1 MNISKLLFS
10 SKNQKTLYYGFS
22 IWNHFRSFLQEQQQ
36 QHHHHQ
42 LSKKRILNQLQSE
55 VRALK
60 ETFLRAADIVEQMGH
75 AMDTLDSV
83 ENDHPLNGSFLWEN
97 SSGRTRRNTHYQ
109 PKMNSNSEEAYLVR
123 TLAEKMKTLPMQKV
137 REIRSG
143 KNKV

>member
-1 MNISKLLFS
+1 MTRNEDVPIVSKRQAIEKEELTT
-10 SKNQKTLYYGFS
+10 KM
-22 IWNHFRSFLQEQQQ
+22 EQQQ
-36 QHHHHQ
+36 HHHHHQ

-83 ENDHPLNGSFLWEN
+83 ENDHLSNDSFLWEN

-137 REIRSG
+137 REIRSVAEEM
-143 KNKV
+143 KI